1 MATRIEQL
9 YEDDFPAWAR
19 QQARALR
26 QLAETRPNTELDFA
40 HLIEEVRDLG
50 KSERDAVRSHLRT
63 IIEHCLKLEHSSA
76 QDPRAGWIVSITQA
90 RIALED
96 KLSRSLR
103 RDLRANLTRLY
114 EQGRRQASAGLRVY
128 GEEDAAASLP
138 AACPYRLSQL
148 IASDWLP
155 TSQPGA
161 R

>member
-26 QLAETRPNTELDFA
+26 QLAGTRPNTELDFV

-63 IIEHCLKLEHSSA
+63 IVEHCLKLDHSSA
-76 QDPRAGWIVSITQA
+76 QDRRAGWIVSITQA
-90 RIALED
+90 RVALED

-103 RDLRANLTRLY
+103 RDLAANLARLY
-114 EQGRRQASAGLRVY
+114 EQARRQASASLRAH
-128 GEEDAAASLP
+128 GEDDAIDSLP
-138 AACPYRLSQL
+138 AVCPYRLSQL
-148 IASDWLP
+148 LASDWLP
-155 TSQPGA
+155 TSQHGA